1 MVRENEERRGCLQ
14 VRRTIEPEFQTP
26 LAKDSN
32 ELLKAFFEDDDKGL
46 RKFKKEI

>member
-1 MVRENEERRGCLQ
+1 MKKDARAYKFEEP
-14 VRRTIEPEFQTP
+14 IELEFQTP

-46 RKFKKEI
+46 RKFKKEIR